1 MTSEALALQAQAALA
16 RGDLLDEL
24 RLRLRLIRSLV
35 AEAARAD
42 AQALLP
48 RAEREAREHPALA
61 LELALA
67 RASLDASGSLGE
79 LRSLLAQARPGS
91 IEDRLE
97 AWSILAEAYTRQ
109 GDWQAADLAW
119 ASASQLSDTAELAL
133 SRASALIRA
142 GRAQDALPLLERATL
157 GPELV
162 ELAARVLRS
171 GLLLEL
177 GLAERVE
184 ADTERVA
191 TLARARHNHHL
202 LSCAVL
208 DQAEAWSRQGEPGR
222 GEALIRSTLAELR
235 AQGEPGL
242 LLIARLIELQPS

>member
-67 RASLDASGSLGE
+67 RAGLDASGSLGE

-184 ADTERVA
+184 ADT
-191 TLARARHNHHL
+191 LARARHNHHL